1 MCSEQMILRP
11 RAVQVRLLMRSFWTF
26 APLALAYVGLLAYS
40 YTPDMLS
47 LLLPGSLEAG
57 LSGVLLE

>member
-1 MCSEQMILRP
+1 MILLP
-11 RAVQVRLLMRSFWTF
+11 RVLRVRTLMRSYWVF
-26 APLALAYVGLLAYS
+26 APLALAYMGLLAYS

-57 LSGVLLE
+57 MSGK